1 MSATLALAFILFF
14 QHNHHDAAKT
24 KPAQAPAAAQ
34 QAKPTPKAPAQ
45 PAPAQHDHGS
55 MQMEPGHDHADMAG
69 MDHEHSGMAEPGPD
83 PDSLRNHHIAGFG
96 IIFLAL
102 LTYLEERNFAKL
114 KYLKFFWP
122 ALLYVIGFA
131 VLIWS
136 DPGTWPDG
144 DTPLSTQPEAIQHKI
159 FAVIALVI
167 ATVELFRRMG
177 TLKHIAWRAV
187 LSGAILTAGVFL
199 LFHHGR
205 HVHVVHLQ
213 HRAMG
218 LTAALLGFAKFT
230 EPTLDG
236 SVGAE
241 RRMSVG
247 QRVRSHLPSFLT
259 FVLGLMFVFYFE

>member
-1 MSATLALAFILFF
+1 MSATLALAFVLFF
-14 QHNHHDAAKT
+14 QHHHPDA
-24 KPAQAPAAAQ
+24 KPQQPPANAPA
-34 QAKPTPKAPAQ
+34 TAQ
-45 PAPAQHDHGS
+45 PAQSAPEQHDHGS
-55 MQMEPGHDHADMAG
+55 MQMEPDHQHDHDRMAG
-69 MDHEHSGMAEPGPD
+69 MDHSGKEPGPD
-83 PDSLRNHHIAGFG
+83 PDSLRNHRIAGFG
-96 IIFLAL
+96 VIFLAM

-114 KYLKFFWP
+114 KYLKYFWP
-122 ALLYVIGFA
+122 VLLYVIGFA

-159 FAVIALVI
+159 FALIALAI
-167 ATVELFRRMG
+167 ATVELFRRTG
-177 TLKHIAWRAV
+177 TLTHFAWRGV
-187 LSGAILTAGVFL
+187 LSGAILIAGIFL

-230 EPTLDG
+230 EPTPDG

-241 RRMSVG
+241 RHMRVG

-259 FVLGLMFVFYFE
+259 LVLGLMFVFYFE

>member
-1 MSATLALAFILFF
+1 MSATLALAFVLFF
-14 QHNHHDAAKT
+14 QHHHHHGAT
-24 KPAQAPAAAQ
+24 KPKA
-34 QAKPTPKAPAQ
+34 KAPAQ
-45 PAPAQHDHGS
+45 PTQTAPAQHDHGA
-55 MQMEPGHDHADMAG
+55 MQMEPAQPGHDMAG
-69 MDHEHSGMAEPGPD
+69 MSDHDHSGMTEPGPD

-114 KYLKFFWP
+114 KYLKYFWP

-159 FAVIALVI
+159 FAIIALVI
-167 ATVELFRRMG
+167 ATVELFRRTG
-177 TLKHIAWRAV
+177 TLKHIAWRGV

-218 LTAALLGFAKFT
+218 ITAALLGLAKFT
-230 EPTLDG
+230 EPALDG
-236 SVGAE
+236 TVGAE
-241 RRMSVG
+241 RRLSIG

-259 FVLGLMFVFYFE
+259 LVLGLMFVFYFE

>member
-1 MSATLALAFILFF
+1 MFATLALASILLF
-14 QHNHHDAAKT
+14 QHHHHGT
-24 KPAQAPAAAQ
+24 TNSQQPAQAPATSQPSQAA
-34 QAKPTPKAPAQ
+34 PP
-45 PAPAQHDHGS
+45 QHDHRS
-55 MQMEPGHDHADMAG
+55 MQTEPAQDHDMAG
-69 MDHEHSGMAEPGPD
+69 MSDHDHAGMAEPGPD

-96 IIFLAL
+96 IVFLAL
-102 LTYLEERNFAKL
+102 LTYLEERNLAKL

-122 ALLYVIGFA
+122 VLLYVIGFA

-159 FAVIALVI
+159 FALIALAI
-167 ATVELFRRMG
+167 ATVELFRRTG
-177 TLKHIAWRAV
+177 TLTHFAWRGV
-187 LSGAILTAGVFL
+187 LSGAILIAGVFL

-218 LTAALLGFAKFT
+218 LTAALLGFAKFR

-241 RRMSVG
+241 RHMSVG

-259 FVLGLMFVFYFE
+259 LVLGLMFVFYFE

>member
-1 MSATLALAFILFF
+1 MSATLAIAFILLF
-14 QHNHHDAAKT
+14 QHHHHAAAT
-24 KPAQAPAAAQ
+24 KPAVPQNPPAQ
-34 QAKPTPKAPAQ
+34 TSQQ
-45 PAPAQHDHGS
+45 PAPMEHDHGS
-55 MQMEPGHDHADMAG
+55 MQMEPEHQHDDMAGMAG
-69 MDHEHSGMAEPGPD
+69 MDHSGKEPGPD

-114 KYLKFFWP
+114 KYLKYFWP

-159 FAVIALVI
+159 FAIIALVI
-167 ATVELFRRMG
+167 ATVEFFRRTG
-177 TLKHIAWRAV
+177 ALAHIAWSGV
-187 LSGAILTAGVFL
+187 LSGAIGIAGIFL

-218 LTAALLGFAKFT
+218 ITAVLLGLAKFT
-230 EPTLDG
+230 EPIVG

-241 RRMSVG
+241 RRMTAA
-247 QRVRSHLPSFLT
+247 QRLRSHLPSLLT
-259 FVLGLMFVFYFE
+259 LVLGLMFVFYFE

>member
-1 MSATLALAFILFF
+1 MFAPLALAFIVFS
-14 QHNHHDAAKT
+14 HHHHHHAAT
-24 KPAQAPAAAQ
+24 KKHAVQPPATTQSSQA
-34 QAKPTPKAPAQ
+34 APAQ
-45 PAPAQHDHGS
+45 QDHGS
-55 MQMEPGHDHADMAG
+55 MQMEPAQTDHANMAG

-102 LTYLEERNFAKL
+102 LTYLEERNFARL
-114 KYLKFFWP
+114 KYLKYFWP
-122 ALLYVIGFA
+122 VLLYVIGFA

-159 FAVIALVI
+159 FALIALVI
-167 ATVELFRRMG
+167 ATVELFRRTG
-177 TLKHIAWRAV
+177 ALKHIAWRAV

-218 LTAALLGFAKFT
+218 ITAALLGLAKFT
-230 EPTLDG
+230 EPTMDG

>member
-14 QHNHHDAAKT
+14 QHHHDGAT
-24 KPAQAPAAAQ
+24 KPQAPARASEQPAQA
-34 QAKPTPKAPAQ
+34 APA
-45 PAPAQHDHGS
+45 PHDHES
-55 MQMEPGHDHADMAG
+55 MQMEPAQQDHDMAG
-69 MDHEHSGMAEPGPD
+69 MSGHDHSGGEPGPD

-114 KYLKFFWP
+114 RYLKFFWP
-122 ALLYVIGFA
+122 VLLYVIGFA

-144 DTPLSTQPEAIQHKI
+144 DTPLTTQPEAIQHKI
-159 FAVIALVI
+159 FALIALVI
-167 ATVELFRRMG
+167 ATVELFRRTG
-177 TLKHIAWRAV
+177 TLKHVAWRAV

-218 LTAALLGFAKFT
+218 LTAALLGIAKFT
-230 EPTLDG
+230 EPSFDG

-241 RRMSVG
+241 RRMNVG

>member
-1 MSATLALAFILFF
+1 MFATLALSFILLF
-14 QHNHHDAAKT
+14 QHHHQDPAST
-24 KPAQAPAAAQ
+24 PQPAQAPASTQPAQ
-34 QAKPTPKAPAQ
+34 QQ
-45 PAPAQHDHGS
+45 PMKHDDHGA
-55 MQMEPGHDHADMAG
+55 MQMDD
-69 MDHEHSGMAEPGPD
+69 HSGMAGMEHEHAGGKEPGPD

-114 KYLKFFWP
+114 KYLKYFWP
-122 ALLYVIGFA
+122 VLLYVIGFA

-159 FAVIALVI
+159 FAIIALVI
-167 ATVELFRRMG
+167 ATVELFRRTG
-177 TLKHIAWRAV
+177 TLAHIAWRGV
-187 LSGAILTAGVFL
+187 LSGAILVAGVFL

-218 LTAALLGFAKFT
+218 ITAVLLGLAKFT

-236 SVGAE
+236 SAGAQ
-241 RRMSVG
+241 
-247 QRVRSHLPSFLT
+247 QRLSLAQRLRSHLPSLLT
-259 FVLGLMFVFYFE
+259 LVLGIMFVFYFE

>member
-1 MSATLALAFILFF
+1 MSAILALAFILFF
-14 QHNHHDAAKT
+14 QQHHHDAGT
-24 KPAQAPAAAQ
+24 K
-34 QAKPTPKAPAQ
+34 KAAQ
-45 PAPAQHDHGS
+45 PAPAQPTQTAPAAHDHGS

-69 MDHEHSGMAEPGPD
+69 MSEHDHSGMAEPGPD

-122 ALLYVIGFA
+122 VLLYVIGFA

-159 FAVIALVI
+159 FALIALAI
-167 ATVELFRRMG
+167 ATVELFRRTG
-177 TLKHIAWRAV
+177 TLAHIAWRAV

-218 LTAALLGFAKFT
+218 LTAGLLGLAKFT

-236 SVGAE
+236 SVGAKN
-241 RRMSVG
+241 RMSVG

>member
-1 MSATLALAFILFF
+1 MSATLALAFILLF
-14 QHNHHDAAKT
+14 QHHHHAAT
-24 KPAQAPAAAQ
+24 TPAQSSSPAQ
-34 QAKPTPKAPAQ
+34 TSQQ
-45 PAPAQHDHGS
+45 PAPAQQDHGS
-55 MQMEPGHDHADMAG
+55 MQMEPQHQHDDMAGMAG
-69 MDHEHSGMAEPGPD
+69 MDHSGKEPGPD

-102 LTYLEERNFAKL
+102 LTYLEERNLAKL
-114 KYLKFFWP
+114 KYLKYFWP

-144 DTPLSTQPEAIQHKI
+144 DTPLMTQPEAIQHKI
-159 FAVIALVI
+159 FALIALVI

-177 TLKHIAWRAV
+177 TLKHIAWRGV

-218 LTAALLGFAKFT
+218 ITAALLGLAKFT
-230 EPTLDG
+230 EPALDG

-241 RRMSVG
+241 RRLNVG

-259 FVLGLMFVFYFE
+259 LVLGLMFVFYFE

>member
-1 MSATLALAFILFF
+1 MSATLALAFILLF
-14 QHNHHDAAKT
+14 QHHHHAAT
-24 KPAQAPAAAQ
+24 TPAQPSSPAQ
-34 QAKPTPKAPAQ
+34 TSQQ

-55 MQMEPGHDHADMAG
+55 MQMEPQHQHDDMAGMAG
-69 MDHEHSGMAEPGPD
+69 MDHSGKEPGPD

-114 KYLKFFWP
+114 KYLKYFWP

-144 DTPLSTQPEAIQHKI
+144 DTPLMTQPEAIQHKI
-159 FAVIALVI
+159 FALIALVI
-167 ATVELFRRMG
+167 ATVELFRRTG
-177 TLKHIAWRAV
+177 TLKHMAWRGV

-218 LTAALLGFAKFT
+218 ITAALLGLAKFT
-230 EPTLDG
+230 EPALDG

-259 FVLGLMFVFYFE
+259 LVLGLMFVFYFE

>member
-1 MSATLALAFILFF
+1 MFASLALTLILFS
-14 QHNHHDAAKT
+14 HHHHHHAVAKRH
-24 KPAQAPAAAQ
+24 PAPPPVATQSS
-34 QAKPTPKAPAQ
+34 Q
-45 PAPAQHDHGS
+45 PAPTLPDHGS
-55 MQMEPGHDHADMAG
+55 MQMEPSQTDHANMAG

-96 IIFLAL
+96 VIFLAL
-102 LTYLEERNFAKL
+102 LTYLEERNFARL
-114 KYLKFFWP
+114 KYLKYFWP
-122 ALLYVIGFA
+122 VLLYVIGFA

-159 FAVIALVI
+159 FALIALVI
-167 ATVELFRRMG
+167 ATVELFRRTG
-177 TLKHIAWRAV
+177 ALRHIAWRAV

-218 LTAALLGFAKFT
+218 LTAALLGVAKFT
-230 EPTLDG
+230 EPALDG

-247 QRVRSHLPSFLT
+247 QRVRSHLPSLLT

>member
-1 MSATLALAFILFF
+1 MFATFALAFILLF
-14 QHNHHDAAKT
+14 QHHHHAAAAPKAPQT
-24 KPAQAPAAAQ
+24 APAQASQ
-34 QAKPTPKAPAQ
+34 Q
-45 PAPAQHDHGS
+45 PAPTQHDHGS
-55 MQMEPGHDHADMAG
+55 MQMEPDHEHMAG
-69 MDHEHSGMAEPGPD
+69 MDHSGKEPGPD

-96 IIFLAL
+96 VIFLAL

-114 KYLKFFWP
+114 KYLKYFWP

-144 DTPLSTQPEAIQHKI
+144 DTALMTQPEAIQHKI
-159 FAVIALVI
+159 FALIALAI
-167 ATVELFRRMG
+167 ATVELFRRTG
-177 TLKHIAWRAV
+177 TLKHIAWRGV

-218 LTAALLGFAKFT
+218 ITAALLGLAKFT
-230 EPTLDG
+230 EPTVD
-236 SVGAE
+236 STVGAE

-259 FVLGLMFVFYFE
+259 LVLGLMFVFYFE

>member
-1 MSATLALAFILFF
+1 MFATLALSFILLF
-14 QHNHHDAAKT
+14 QHHHDLAT
-24 KPAQAPAAAQ
+24 TQQQPPAQSPASTQPAQ
-34 QAKPTPKAPAQ
+34 QQ
-45 PAPAQHDHGS
+45 LMQHDDHGA
-55 MQMEPGHDHADMAG
+55 MDMDDHSGMAG
-69 MDHEHSGMAEPGPD
+69 MDHQHPGKEPGPD

-114 KYLKFFWP
+114 KYLKYFWP
-122 ALLYVIGFA
+122 VLLYVIGIA

-167 ATVELFRRMG
+167 ATIELFRRTG
-177 TLKHIAWRAV
+177 TLAHIAWRGV
-187 LSGAILTAGVFL
+187 LSGAILVAGVFL

-218 LTAALLGFAKFT
+218 ITAVLLGIAKFT
-230 EPTLDG
+230 EPALDG
-236 SVGAE
+236 SVGAQQ
-241 RRMSVG
+241 RMSLG
-247 QRVRSHLPSFLT
+247 QRLRSHLPSLLT
-259 FVLGLMFVFYFE
+259 LLLGLMFVFYFE

>member
-1 MSATLALAFILFF
+1 MFASLTLGFILLF
-14 QHNHHDAAKT
+14 QHHHD
-24 KPAQAPAAAQ
+24 PAATQ
-34 QAKPTPKAPAQ
+34 PRPQASTAQ
-45 PAPAQHDHGS
+45 PAQQQPMQHDEHGS
-55 MQMEPGHDHADMAG
+55 MQMDDHGSMAG
-69 MDHEHSGMAEPGPD
+69 MDHAGKEPGPD

-102 LTYLEERNFAKL
+102 LTYLEERNFSRL
-114 KYLKFFWP
+114 KYLKYFWP
-122 ALLYVIGFA
+122 VLLYAIGFA

-144 DTPLSTQPEAIQHKI
+144 DTPLMTQPEAIQHKI
-159 FAVIALVI
+159 FALIALAI
-167 ATVELFRRMG
+167 ATVELFRRTG
-177 TLKHIAWRAV
+177 TLAHFAWRGV

-218 LTAALLGFAKFT
+218 ITAALLGLAKFT
-230 EPTLDG
+230 EPIPNG

-241 RRMSVG
+241 RRMSMG
-247 QRVRSHLPSFLT
+247 QRLRSHLPSLLT
-259 FVLGLMFVFYFE
+259 LVLGVMFVFYFE

>member
-1 MSATLALAFILFF
+1 MSATLAFAFIFLFQ
-14 QHNHHDAAKT
+14 QHHHAT
-24 KPAQAPAAAQ
+24 
-34 QAKPTPKAPAQ
+34 TPPAQ
-45 PAPAQHDHGS
+45 PSSPAQTSQQPAPMQHDHGS
-55 MQMEPGHDHADMAG
+55 MQMDPGQPAHDDMAG
-69 MDHEHSGMAEPGPD
+69 MDHEHAGKEPGPD

-96 IIFLAL
+96 VIFLAL

-114 KYLKFFWP
+114 KYLKYFWP

-159 FAVIALVI
+159 FALIALAI
-167 ATVELFRRMG
+167 ATVELFRRTG
-177 TLKHIAWRAV
+177 TLKHIAWRGV

-218 LTAALLGFAKFT
+218 ITAALLGLAKFT
-230 EPTLDG
+230 EPALDG
-236 SVGAE
+236 TVGAE

-259 FVLGLMFVFYFE
+259 LVLGLMFVFYFE

>member
-1 MSATLALAFILFF
+1 MFATLALSFILLF
-14 QHNHHDAAKT
+14 QHHHHDPAGT
-24 KPAQAPAAAQ
+24 PQQPAQAPASTQPAQ
-34 QAKPTPKAPAQ
+34 QQ
-45 PAPAQHDHGS
+45 PMQHDDHGA
-55 MQMEPGHDHADMAG
+55 MQMDD
-69 MDHEHSGMAEPGPD
+69 HSGMAGMEGHEHAAGKEPGPD

-102 LTYLEERNFAKL
+102 LTYLEERNFTKL
-114 KYLKFFWP
+114 KYLKYFWP
-122 ALLYVIGFA
+122 VLLYVIGFA

-144 DTPLSTQPEAIQHKI
+144 ETPLSTQPEAIQHKI
-159 FAVIALVI
+159 FALIALAI
-167 ATVELFRRMG
+167 ATVELFRRTG
-177 TLKHIAWRAV
+177 TLRHIAWRGV

-218 LTAALLGFAKFT
+218 ITAALLGLAKFT
-230 EPTLDG
+230 EPAFDG

-259 FVLGLMFVFYFE
+259 LVLGLMFVVYFE

>member
-1 MSATLALAFILFF
+1 MSATLALAFILFT
-14 QHNHHDAAKT
+14 QHHHHAAT
-24 KPAQAPAAAQ
+24 PAAAPQKPAAQ
-34 QAKPTPKAPAQ
+34 QSTQ
-45 PAPAQHDHGS
+45 PAPMQHDHGS
-55 MQMEPGHDHADMAG
+55 MQMGPEQPAHDDMAG
-69 MDHEHSGMAEPGPD
+69 MDHHSGKEPGPD

-102 LTYLEERNFAKL
+102 LTYLEERNIAKL
-114 KYLKFFWP
+114 KYLEYFWP

-159 FAVIALVI
+159 FALIALAI
-167 ATVELFRRMG
+167 ASVEMFRRTG
-177 TLKHIAWRAV
+177 TLKHIAWRGV

-218 LTAALLGFAKFT
+218 ITAALLGFAKFT
-230 EPTLDG
+230 EPDLDG
-236 SVGAE
+236 TVGAE

>member
-1 MSATLALAFILFF
+1 
-14 QHNHHDAAKT
+14 
-24 KPAQAPAAAQ
+24 
-34 QAKPTPKAPAQ
+34 
-45 PAPAQHDHGS
+45 
-55 MQMEPGHDHADMAG
+55 MQMEPEQHDHAGMAG
-69 MDHEHSGMAEPGPD
+69 MSEHEHAGKEPGPD
-83 PDSLRNHHIAGFG
+83 PDSLRNHHIAGFA

-114 KYLKFFWP
+114 KYLKYFWP
-122 ALLYVIGFA
+122 VLLYVIGFA

-144 DTPLSTQPEAIQHKI
+144 DTPLITQPEAIQHKV
-159 FAVIALVI
+159 FALIALAI
-167 ATVELFRRMG
+167 ATVELFRRTG
-177 TLKHIAWRAV
+177 ALTHIAWRAV
-187 LSGAILTAGVFL
+187 LSGAILTAGIFL

-247 QRVRSHLPSFLT
+247 QHVRSHLPSFLT

>member
-1 MSATLALAFILFF
+1 MFATLALSFILLF
-14 QHNHHDAAKT
+14 QHHHQDPAST
-24 KPAQAPAAAQ
+24 QQQPPAQAPAS
-34 QAKPTPKAPAQ
+34 AQ
-45 PAPAQHDHGS
+45 PAQQQPMQHDDHGS
-55 MQMEPGHDHADMAG
+55 MQMDD
-69 MDHEHSGMAEPGPD
+69 HSGMAGMEGHEHAGKEPGPD

-114 KYLKFFWP
+114 TYLKYFWP
-122 ALLYVIGFA
+122 VLLYVIGFA

-144 DTPLSTQPEAIQHKI
+144 DTPLSTQPEAIQHKM
-159 FAVIALVI
+159 FALLALAI
-167 ATVELFRRMG
+167 ATVELFRRTG
-177 TLKHIAWRAV
+177 TLAHIAWRGV
-187 LSGAILTAGVFL
+187 LSGAIATAGVFL

-218 LTAALLGFAKFT
+218 ITAALLGLAKFT

-241 RRMSVG
+241 RRTSFA
-247 QRVRSHLPSFLT
+247 RRLRSHLPSLLT
-259 FVLGLMFVFYFE
+259 LVLGLMFVFYFE

>member
-1 MSATLALAFILFF
+1 MFAPLALTVILFS
-14 QHNHHDAAKT
+14 HHHHHAAVK
-24 KPAQAPAAAQ
+24 KHAPPA
-34 QAKPTPKAPAQ
+34 
-45 PAPAQHDHGS
+45 PAPAQTSQPAPMQHDHGP
-55 MQMEPGHDHADMAG
+55 MQMEPDQPAHDDMTG
-69 MDHEHSGMAEPGPD
+69 MDHEHAGKEPGPD

-114 KYLKFFWP
+114 KYLKYFWP

-159 FAVIALVI
+159 FAIIALVI
-167 ATVELFRRMG
+167 ATVELFRRTG
-177 TLKHIAWRAV
+177 TLKHIAWRGV

-218 LTAALLGFAKFT
+218 MTAALLGFAKFT
-230 EPTLDG
+230 EPTFDG

-247 QRVRSHLPSFLT
+247 QKVRSHLPSFLT

>member
-1 MSATLALAFILFF
+1 MFATLALTFIFF
-14 QHNHHDAAKT
+14 AHHHHHHTVTK
-24 KPAQAPAAAQ
+24 KPATHPAATTQ
-34 QAKPTPKAPAQ
+34 SSQ
-45 PAPAQHDHGS
+45 PAPAQQDHGS
-55 MQMEPGHDHADMAG
+55 MQMEPENQPNDGMAGMAG
-69 MDHEHSGMAEPGPD
+69 MDHEHSGKPEPGPD

-102 LTYLEERNFAKL
+102 LTYLEERNFARL

-144 DTPLSTQPEAIQHKI
+144 DTPLNTQPEAIQHKI
-159 FAVIALVI
+159 FALIALAI
-167 ATVELFRRMG
+167 ASVELFRRTG
-177 TLKHIAWRAV
+177 ALKHIAWRAV

-218 LTAALLGFAKFT
+218 ITAALLGLTKFT
-230 EPTLDG
+230 EPTMDG

>member
-1 MSATLALAFILFF
+1 MSASLALAFILFF
-14 QHNHHDAAKT
+14 QHHHHDVKT
-24 KPAQAPAAAQ
+24 
-34 QAKPTPKAPAQ
+34 Q
-45 PAPAQHDHGS
+45 PAPAPATAQPAQAAPMQHDHGS
-55 MQMEPGHDHADMAG
+55 MQMEPEHQHDDMAG
-69 MDHEHSGMAEPGPD
+69 MNHSGKEPGPD

-114 KYLKFFWP
+114 KYLKYFWP
-122 ALLYVIGFA
+122 TLLYVIGFA

-159 FAVIALVI
+159 FALIALAI
-167 ATVELFRRMG
+167 ATVELFRRTG
-177 TLKHIAWRAV
+177 TLRHLAWRGV

-218 LTAALLGFAKFT
+218 ITAALLGLAKFT
-230 EPTLDG
+230 EPGLEG